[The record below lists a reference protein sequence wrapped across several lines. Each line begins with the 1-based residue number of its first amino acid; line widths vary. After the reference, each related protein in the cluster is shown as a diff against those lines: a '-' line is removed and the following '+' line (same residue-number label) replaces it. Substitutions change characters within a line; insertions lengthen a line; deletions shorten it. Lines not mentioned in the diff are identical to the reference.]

1 MEMLVAAGGTAIF
14 SETVEWTGAEHL
26 LAQRAATPDV
36 AQRIVAAVGERER
49 MVRAAGGDIRGQNP
63 GPQNKAG
70 GITTIEEKAL
80 GAMSKG
86 GRQPINDLLAAGQR
100 PAGSGL
106 YLMDTPFFSPESMT
120 AMIAGGAHIVIFTTG
135 AGNSYCSLV
144 APTLKMSANAE
155 ATARLTEQIDF
166 AATGV
171 LDGSVSLDAAAC
183 DGMQRLLEVASGA
196 LTFGEIVGEGAEV
209 VSRIGGFDLTGEE
222 VSLDPISQLSQY
234 STSIV
239 SDALDEL
246 AVLGVLPGIE
256 ARRVGQGR
264 VVGRALPVR
273 LQPKSNDPSAYR
285 FGGGVGKP
293 LEQVLQTMQDGDI
306 VVMDLGGS
314 NRAAAWGGLASR
326 IAQRRGVRGTIMW
339 GACRDVDEIRA
350 IGYPVWSVAVCPR
363 RSRNEFTFGAI
374 NEPITI
380 QGVTIAPR
388 DFIIADES
396 GVVCVPQGRFGEV
409 IALCARIAVQER
421 VLEAQV
427 LNGSLESWDEV

>member
-1 MEMLVAAGGTAIF
+1 
-14 SETVEWTGAEHL
+14 
-26 LAQRAATPDV
+26 
-36 AQRIVAAVGERER
+36 
-49 MVRAAGGDIRGQNP
+49 
-63 GPQNKAG
+63 
-70 GITTIEEKAL
+70 
-80 GAMSKG
+80 
-86 GRQPINDLLAAGQR
+86 
-100 PAGSGL
+100 
-106 YLMDTPFFSPESMT
+106 
-120 AMIAGGAHIVIFTTG
+120 
-135 AGNSYCSLV
+135 
-144 APTLKMSANAE
+144 
-155 ATARLTEQIDF
+155 
-166 AATGV
+166 
-171 LDGSVSLDAAAC
+171 
-183 DGMQRLLEVASGA
+183 
-196 LTFGEIVGEGAEV
+196 
-209 VSRIGGFDLTGEE
+209 
-222 VSLDPISQLSQY
+222 VSLDPMSQLSQY

-380 QGVTIAPR
+380 QSVTIAPR

-409 IALCARIAVQER
+409 IALCARIADQER
-421 VLEAQV
+421 LLEAQV

>member
-1 MEMLVAAGGTAIF
+1 M
-14 SETVEWTGAEHL
+14 
-26 LAQRAATPDV
+26 
-36 AQRIVAAVGERER
+36 
-49 MVRAAGGDIRGQNP
+49 
-63 GPQNKAG
+63 
-70 GITTIEEKAL
+70 
-80 GAMSKG
+80 
-86 GRQPINDLLAAGQR
+86 
-100 PAGSGL
+100 
-106 YLMDTPFFSPESMT
+106 
-120 AMIAGGAHIVIFTTG
+120 
-135 AGNSYCSLV
+135 
-144 APTLKMSANAE
+144 
-155 ATARLTEQIDF
+155 
-166 AATGV
+166 
-171 LDGSVSLDAAAC
+171 
-183 DGMQRLLEVASGA
+183 
-196 LTFGEIVGEGAEV
+196 
-209 VSRIGGFDLTGEE
+209 
-222 VSLDPISQLSQY
+222 SLDPISQLSQY

-409 IALCARIAVQER
+409 IALCARIADQER
-421 VLEAQV
+421 LLEAQV

>member
-1 MEMLVAAGGTAIF
+1 M
-14 SETVEWTGAEHL
+14 
-26 LAQRAATPDV
+26 
-36 AQRIVAAVGERER
+36 
-49 MVRAAGGDIRGQNP
+49 
-63 GPQNKAG
+63 
-70 GITTIEEKAL
+70 
-80 GAMSKG
+80 
-86 GRQPINDLLAAGQR
+86 
-100 PAGSGL
+100 
-106 YLMDTPFFSPESMT
+106 
-120 AMIAGGAHIVIFTTG
+120 
-135 AGNSYCSLV
+135 
-144 APTLKMSANAE
+144 
-155 ATARLTEQIDF
+155 
-166 AATGV
+166 
-171 LDGSVSLDAAAC
+171 
-183 DGMQRLLEVASGA
+183 
-196 LTFGEIVGEGAEV
+196 
-209 VSRIGGFDLTGEE
+209 
-222 VSLDPISQLSQY
+222 SLDPISQLSQY

-350 IGYPVWSVAVCPR
+350 IGYPVWSAAVCPR

-388 DFIIADES
+388 DLIVADES
-396 GVVCVPQGRFGEV
+396 GVVCVPQGRFDEV
-409 IALCARIAVQER
+409 IALCARIADQEC

>member
-1 MEMLVAAGGTAIF
+1 
-14 SETVEWTGAEHL
+14 
-26 LAQRAATPDV
+26 
-36 AQRIVAAVGERER
+36 
-49 MVRAAGGDIRGQNP
+49 
-63 GPQNKAG
+63 
-70 GITTIEEKAL
+70 
-80 GAMSKG
+80 
-86 GRQPINDLLAAGQR
+86 
-100 PAGSGL
+100 
-106 YLMDTPFFSPESMT
+106 
-120 AMIAGGAHIVIFTTG
+120 
-135 AGNSYCSLV
+135 
-144 APTLKMSANAE
+144 
-155 ATARLTEQIDF
+155 
-166 AATGV
+166 
-171 LDGSVSLDAAAC
+171 
-183 DGMQRLLEVASGA
+183 
-196 LTFGEIVGEGAEV
+196 
-209 VSRIGGFDLTGEE
+209 
-222 VSLDPISQLSQY
+222 VSLDPMSQLSQY

-350 IGYPVWSVAVCPR
+350 IGYPVWSAAVCPR

-409 IALCARIAVQER
+409 IALCARIADQER

>member
-1 MEMLVAAGGTAIF
+1 
-14 SETVEWTGAEHL
+14 
-26 LAQRAATPDV
+26 
-36 AQRIVAAVGERER
+36 
-49 MVRAAGGDIRGQNP
+49 
-63 GPQNKAG
+63 
-70 GITTIEEKAL
+70 
-80 GAMSKG
+80 
-86 GRQPINDLLAAGQR
+86 
-100 PAGSGL
+100 
-106 YLMDTPFFSPESMT
+106 
-120 AMIAGGAHIVIFTTG
+120 
-135 AGNSYCSLV
+135 
-144 APTLKMSANAE
+144 
-155 ATARLTEQIDF
+155 
-166 AATGV
+166 
-171 LDGSVSLDAAAC
+171 
-183 DGMQRLLEVASGA
+183 
-196 LTFGEIVGEGAEV
+196 
-209 VSRIGGFDLTGEE
+209 
-222 VSLDPISQLSQY
+222 VSLDPMSQLSQY

-396 GVVCVPQGRFGEV
+396 GVVCVPQGRFDEV
-409 IALCARIAVQER
+409 IALCARIADQER

-427 LNGSLESWDEV
+427 LNGSLESWDEVSGRTSDAPTRSRCFGLPVAVTS

>member
-1 MEMLVAAGGTAIF
+1 M
-14 SETVEWTGAEHL
+14 
-26 LAQRAATPDV
+26 
-36 AQRIVAAVGERER
+36 
-49 MVRAAGGDIRGQNP
+49 
-63 GPQNKAG
+63 
-70 GITTIEEKAL
+70 
-80 GAMSKG
+80 
-86 GRQPINDLLAAGQR
+86 
-100 PAGSGL
+100 
-106 YLMDTPFFSPESMT
+106 
-120 AMIAGGAHIVIFTTG
+120 
-135 AGNSYCSLV
+135 
-144 APTLKMSANAE
+144 
-155 ATARLTEQIDF
+155 
-166 AATGV
+166 
-171 LDGSVSLDAAAC
+171 
-183 DGMQRLLEVASGA
+183 
-196 LTFGEIVGEGAEV
+196 
-209 VSRIGGFDLTGEE
+209 
-222 VSLDPISQLSQY
+222 SLDPISQLSQY

-273 LQPKSNDPSAYR
+273 LQPKSDDPSAYR

>member
-1 MEMLVAAGGTAIF
+1 M
-14 SETVEWTGAEHL
+14 
-26 LAQRAATPDV
+26 
-36 AQRIVAAVGERER
+36 
-49 MVRAAGGDIRGQNP
+49 
-63 GPQNKAG
+63 
-70 GITTIEEKAL
+70 
-80 GAMSKG
+80 
-86 GRQPINDLLAAGQR
+86 
-100 PAGSGL
+100 
-106 YLMDTPFFSPESMT
+106 
-120 AMIAGGAHIVIFTTG
+120 
-135 AGNSYCSLV
+135 
-144 APTLKMSANAE
+144 
-155 ATARLTEQIDF
+155 
-166 AATGV
+166 
-171 LDGSVSLDAAAC
+171 
-183 DGMQRLLEVASGA
+183 
-196 LTFGEIVGEGAEV
+196 
-209 VSRIGGFDLTGEE
+209 
-222 VSLDPISQLSQY
+222 SLDPMSQLSQY

-350 IGYPVWSVAVCPR
+350 IGYVWSAAVCPR

>member
-1 MEMLVAAGGTAIF
+1 M
-14 SETVEWTGAEHL
+14 
-26 LAQRAATPDV
+26 
-36 AQRIVAAVGERER
+36 
-49 MVRAAGGDIRGQNP
+49 
-63 GPQNKAG
+63 
-70 GITTIEEKAL
+70 
-80 GAMSKG
+80 
-86 GRQPINDLLAAGQR
+86 
-100 PAGSGL
+100 
-106 YLMDTPFFSPESMT
+106 
-120 AMIAGGAHIVIFTTG
+120 
-135 AGNSYCSLV
+135 
-144 APTLKMSANAE
+144 
-155 ATARLTEQIDF
+155 
-166 AATGV
+166 
-171 LDGSVSLDAAAC
+171 
-183 DGMQRLLEVASGA
+183 
-196 LTFGEIVGEGAEV
+196 
-209 VSRIGGFDLTGEE
+209 
-222 VSLDPISQLSQY
+222 SLDPMSQLSQY

-388 DFIIADES
+388 DLIVADES

>member
-1 MEMLVAAGGTAIF
+1 M
-14 SETVEWTGAEHL
+14 
-26 LAQRAATPDV
+26 
-36 AQRIVAAVGERER
+36 
-49 MVRAAGGDIRGQNP
+49 
-63 GPQNKAG
+63 
-70 GITTIEEKAL
+70 
-80 GAMSKG
+80 
-86 GRQPINDLLAAGQR
+86 
-100 PAGSGL
+100 
-106 YLMDTPFFSPESMT
+106 
-120 AMIAGGAHIVIFTTG
+120 
-135 AGNSYCSLV
+135 
-144 APTLKMSANAE
+144 
-155 ATARLTEQIDF
+155 
-166 AATGV
+166 
-171 LDGSVSLDAAAC
+171 
-183 DGMQRLLEVASGA
+183 
-196 LTFGEIVGEGAEV
+196 
-209 VSRIGGFDLTGEE
+209 
-222 VSLDPISQLSQY
+222 SQLSQY

-306 VVMDLGGS
+306 VVMVLGGS

-388 DFIIADES
+388 DFIVADES

-409 IALCARIAVQER
+409 IALCARIADQER

>member
-1 MEMLVAAGGTAIF
+1 M
-14 SETVEWTGAEHL
+14 
-26 LAQRAATPDV
+26 
-36 AQRIVAAVGERER
+36 
-49 MVRAAGGDIRGQNP
+49 
-63 GPQNKAG
+63 
-70 GITTIEEKAL
+70 
-80 GAMSKG
+80 
-86 GRQPINDLLAAGQR
+86 
-100 PAGSGL
+100 
-106 YLMDTPFFSPESMT
+106 
-120 AMIAGGAHIVIFTTG
+120 
-135 AGNSYCSLV
+135 
-144 APTLKMSANAE
+144 
-155 ATARLTEQIDF
+155 
-166 AATGV
+166 
-171 LDGSVSLDAAAC
+171 
-183 DGMQRLLEVASGA
+183 
-196 LTFGEIVGEGAEV
+196 
-209 VSRIGGFDLTGEE
+209 
-222 VSLDPISQLSQY
+222 SLDPMSQLSQY

-306 VVMDLGGS
+306 VVMDLGS

>member
-1 MEMLVAAGGTAIF
+1 M
-14 SETVEWTGAEHL
+14 
-26 LAQRAATPDV
+26 
-36 AQRIVAAVGERER
+36 
-49 MVRAAGGDIRGQNP
+49 
-63 GPQNKAG
+63 
-70 GITTIEEKAL
+70 
-80 GAMSKG
+80 
-86 GRQPINDLLAAGQR
+86 
-100 PAGSGL
+100 
-106 YLMDTPFFSPESMT
+106 
-120 AMIAGGAHIVIFTTG
+120 
-135 AGNSYCSLV
+135 
-144 APTLKMSANAE
+144 
-155 ATARLTEQIDF
+155 
-166 AATGV
+166 
-171 LDGSVSLDAAAC
+171 
-183 DGMQRLLEVASGA
+183 
-196 LTFGEIVGEGAEV
+196 
-209 VSRIGGFDLTGEE
+209 
-222 VSLDPISQLSQY
+222 SLDPISQLSQY

-285 FGGGVGKP
+285 FGGVVGKP

-380 QGVTIAPR
+380 QGATIAPR

>member
-1 MEMLVAAGGTAIF
+1 M
-14 SETVEWTGAEHL
+14 
-26 LAQRAATPDV
+26 
-36 AQRIVAAVGERER
+36 
-49 MVRAAGGDIRGQNP
+49 
-63 GPQNKAG
+63 
-70 GITTIEEKAL
+70 
-80 GAMSKG
+80 
-86 GRQPINDLLAAGQR
+86 
-100 PAGSGL
+100 
-106 YLMDTPFFSPESMT
+106 
-120 AMIAGGAHIVIFTTG
+120 
-135 AGNSYCSLV
+135 
-144 APTLKMSANAE
+144 
-155 ATARLTEQIDF
+155 
-166 AATGV
+166 
-171 LDGSVSLDAAAC
+171 
-183 DGMQRLLEVASGA
+183 
-196 LTFGEIVGEGAEV
+196 
-209 VSRIGGFDLTGEE
+209 
-222 VSLDPISQLSQY
+222 SLDPISQLSQY

-293 LEQVLQTMQDGDI
+293 LEQVLQTMQDGYI

-350 IGYPVWSVAVCPR
+350 IGYPVWSAAVCPR

>member
-1 MEMLVAAGGTAIF
+1 M
-14 SETVEWTGAEHL
+14 
-26 LAQRAATPDV
+26 
-36 AQRIVAAVGERER
+36 
-49 MVRAAGGDIRGQNP
+49 
-63 GPQNKAG
+63 
-70 GITTIEEKAL
+70 
-80 GAMSKG
+80 
-86 GRQPINDLLAAGQR
+86 
-100 PAGSGL
+100 
-106 YLMDTPFFSPESMT
+106 
-120 AMIAGGAHIVIFTTG
+120 
-135 AGNSYCSLV
+135 
-144 APTLKMSANAE
+144 
-155 ATARLTEQIDF
+155 
-166 AATGV
+166 
-171 LDGSVSLDAAAC
+171 
-183 DGMQRLLEVASGA
+183 
-196 LTFGEIVGEGAEV
+196 
-209 VSRIGGFDLTGEE
+209 
-222 VSLDPISQLSQY
+222 SLDPISQLSQY

-273 LQPKSNDPSAYR
+273 LQPKSDDPSAYR

-350 IGYPVWSVAVCPR
+350 IGYPVWSAAVCPR

-388 DFIIADES
+388 DFIVADES
-396 GVVCVPQGRFGEV
+396 GVVCVPQGRFDEV
-409 IALCARIAVQER
+409 MALCARIADQER